1 MKQKEVTFATSV
13 AIARIKRKRKMDNAK
28 YPLLERVGWRTY
40 FYFTQADGSY
50 YTNIIKACINR
61 KKNKIVEADK
71 LYCFEYDHKRDG
83 WFIEDHYD
91 LVDHI
96 EDLFEEYFKKYV
108 EKEWSK

>member
-1 MKQKEVTFATSV
+1 MHE
-13 AIARIKRKRKMDNAK
+13 
-28 YPLLERVGWRTY
+28 
-40 FYFTQADGSY
+40 
-50 YTNIIKACINR
+50 
-61 KKNKIVEADK
+61 
-71 LYCFEYDHKRDG
+71 